1 MNKIPFSQPLIDED
15 VVAEVLDSLVNT
27 GWLTS
32 GPKVMALEAEVRAY
46 TGAQAVVCVNSWTSG
61 AMLALKWFGV
71 GPGDEVI
78 IPAYTYAAT
87 ALCALN
93 IGASVVM
100 VDVLDDF
107 TLDPA
112 QLERAITPRTKAIIP
127 VDLGGW
133 PADYE
138 RIRDILEDESVR
150 SRFIPAT
157 VAQEKLARPLILADA
172 AHSIGALYKGLK
184 SGTCADLTVLSF
196 HSVKN
201 ITTGEGGAVCL
212 QLPPLFEPE
221 VECRFMKLYSLNGQS
236 RTTYEKNIPG
246 DWRYDIVEQGLKV
259 NMPDL
264 SAAVGLAQIRKYD
277 QQLLPE
283 RFELFRL
290 YQELLGTN
298 DRMLLPLLQSESG
311 TSSSAHL
318 FLLRIDGMT
327 EPERDRIIA
336 DMAQEG
342 IGLNVHYIPL
352 PMMTLFRNL
361 GFRME
366 DYPNTLRLY
375 RNEITLPLYNG
386 LTPDSVRLVCD
397 KMHQYTG

>member
-32 GPKVMALEAEVRAY
+32 GPKVQALEAEVRAY
-46 TGAQAVVCVNSWTSG
+46 TGAQPVVCVNSWTSG

-71 GPGDEVI
+71 GAGDEVI

-93 IGASVVM
+93 IGARVVM

-107 TLDPA
+107 TLDPE
-112 QLERAITPRTKAIIP
+112 QLERAITPRTRAIIP

-133 PADYE
+133 PADYD
-138 RIRDILEDESVR
+138 RIKSILEDEQVR
-150 SRFIPAT
+150 SRFSPAT
-157 VAQEKLARPLILADA
+157 QAQEKLGRPLILADA
-172 AHSIGALYKGLK
+172 AHSIGAHYRGRK
-184 SGTCADLTVLSF
+184 SGVCADITVLSF

-212 QLPPLFEPE
+212 QLPAAFDPE
-221 VECRFMKLYSLNGQS
+221 AEYRFMKLYSLNGQS
-236 RTTYEKNIPG
+236 KSTYEKNIPG

-277 QQLLPE
+277 RQLLPE

-290 YQELLGTN
+290 YLELLGAS
-298 DRMLLPLLQSESG
+298 DRMRLPRLQNGVG
-311 TSSSAHL
+311 TVSSAHL

-327 EPERDRIIA
+327 EAGRDRIIA
-336 DMAQEG
+336 DMAREG

-352 PMMTLFRNL
+352 PMMTLFRRL
-361 GFRME
+361 GFSMD

-375 RNEITLPLYNG
+375 MN
-386 LTPDSVRLVCD
+386 
-397 KMHQYTG
+397 

>member
-127 VDLGGW
+127 VDLGAG
-133 PADYE
+133 PPITNVSGIY
-138 RIRDILEDESVR
+138 LKMN
-150 SRFIPAT
+150 PY
-157 VAQEKLARPLILADA
+157 
-172 AHSIGALYKGLK
+172 AHGLFQPRLLRK
-184 SGTCADLTVLSF
+184 S
-196 HSVKN
+196 
-201 ITTGEGGAVCL
+201 
-212 QLPPLFEPE
+212 LP
-221 VECRFMKLYSLNGQS
+221 G
-236 RTTYEKNIPG
+236 
-246 DWRYDIVEQGLKV
+246 
-259 NMPDL
+259 
-264 SAAVGLAQIRKYD
+264 
-277 QQLLPE
+277 
-283 RFELFRL
+283 RL
-290 YQELLGTN
+290 YWLMQLI
-298 DRMLLPLLQSESG
+298 PSG
-311 TSSSAHL
+311 RCT
-318 FLLRIDGMT
+318 
-327 EPERDRIIA
+327 RD
-336 DMAQEG
+336 
-342 IGLNVHYIPL
+342 
-352 PMMTLFRNL
+352 
-361 GFRME
+361 
-366 DYPNTLRLY
+366 
-375 RNEITLPLYNG
+375 
-386 LTPDSVRLVCD
+386 
-397 KMHQYTG
+397 

>member
-32 GPKVMALEAEVRAY
+32 GPKVQALEAEVRAY

-71 GPGDEVI
+71 GAGDEVI

-93 IGASVVM
+93 IGARVVM

-107 TLDPA
+107 TLDPE
-112 QLERAITPRTKAIIP
+112 QLERAITPRTRAIIP

-133 PADYE
+133 PADYD
-138 RIRDILEDESVR
+138 RIKSILEDEQVR
-150 SRFIPAT
+150 SRFSPAT
-157 VAQEKLARPLILADA
+157 QAQEKLGRPLILADA
-172 AHSIGALYKGLK
+172 AHSIGAHYRGRK
-184 SGTCADLTVLSF
+184 SGVCADITVLSF

-212 QLPPLFEPE
+212 QLPAAFDPVAEY
-221 VECRFMKLYSLNGQS
+221 RFMKLYSLNGQS
-236 RTTYEKNIPG
+236 KSTYEKNIPG

-277 QQLLPE
+277 RQLLPE

-290 YQELLGTN
+290 YLELLGAS
-298 DRMLLPLLQSESG
+298 DRMRLPLLQNGEG
-311 TSSSAHL
+311 TVSSAHL

-327 EPERDRIIA
+327 EAGRDRIIA
-336 DMAQEG
+336 DMAREG

-352 PMMTLFRNL
+352 PMMTLFRRL
-361 GFRME
+361 GFSM
-366 DYPNTLRLY
+366 DNYPNTLRLY
-375 RNEITLPLYNG
+375 MNEITLPLYNG
-386 LTPDSVRLVCD
+386 LPPDSVRVVCD
-397 KMHQYTG
+397 KLLQYTC

>member
-32 GPKVMALEAEVRAY
+32 GPKVQALEAEVRAY

-71 GPGDEVI
+71 GAGDEVI

-93 IGASVVM
+93 IGARVVM

-107 TLDPA
+107 TLDPE
-112 QLERAITPRTKAIIP
+112 QLERAITPRTRAIIP

-133 PADYE
+133 PADYD
-138 RIRDILEDESVR
+138 RIKSILEDEQVR
-150 SRFIPAT
+150 SRFSPAT
-157 VAQEKLARPLILADA
+157 QTQEKLGRPLILADA
-172 AHSIGALYKGLK
+172 AHSIGAHYRRRK
-184 SGTCADLTVLSF
+184 SGVCGDITVLSF

-212 QLPPLFEPE
+212 QLPAAFDPE
-221 VECRFMKLYSLNGQS
+221 AEYRFMKLYSLNGQS
-236 RTTYEKNIPG
+236 KSTYEKNIPG

-277 QQLLPE
+277 RQLLPE

-290 YQELLGTN
+290 YQELLGAS
-298 DRMLLPLLQSESG
+298 DRMRLPLLQNGEG
-311 TSSSAHL
+311 TVSSAHL

-327 EPERDRIIA
+327 EAGRTES
-336 DMAQEG
+336 
-342 IGLNVHYIPL
+342 L
-352 PMMTLFRNL
+352 PIWPVKALA
-361 GFRME
+361 
-366 DYPNTLRLY
+366 
-375 RNEITLPLYNG
+375 
-386 LTPDSVRLVCD
+386 
-397 KMHQYTG
+397 

>member
-1 MNKIPFSQPLIDED
+1 MIKIPFSQPLIDED

-32 GPKVMALEAEVRAY
+32 GPKVQALEAEVCAY

-93 IGASVVM
+93 IGATVVM

-107 TLDPA
+107 TLNPA
-112 QLERAITPRTKAIIP
+112 LLEKAVTPRTKAIIP

-133 PADYE
+133 PADYD
-138 RIRDILEDESVR
+138 RISAILEDESVR
-150 SRFIPAT
+150 ARFRPAT
-157 VAQEKLARPLILADA
+157 QVQEKLGRPLILADA
-172 AHSIGALYKGLK
+172 AHSIGAVYRGRK
-184 SGTCADLTVLSF
+184 SGTCADISVLSF

-212 QLPPLFEPE
+212 QLPPVFDSQEE
-221 VECRFMKLYSLNGQS
+221 YRFLKLYSLNGQS
-236 RTTYEKNIPG
+236 KSTFEKNIPG

-277 QQLLPE
+277 RQLLPE
-283 RFELFRL
+283 RFDLFRL
-290 YQELLGTN
+290 YREILGTS
-298 DRMLLPLLQSESG
+298 DRMLLPLLQNESE
-311 TSSSAHL
+311 TASSAHL

-327 EPERDRIIA
+327 EHGRDEIIS
-336 DMAQEG
+336 DMARAG

-361 GFRME
+361 GFRVE

-375 RNEITLPLYNG
+375 LNEITLPLYNG
-386 LTPDSVRLVCD
+386 LTPDSVRSVCE
-397 KMHQYTG
+397 KLLQYTS

>member
-1 MNKIPFSQPLIDED
+1 MTKIPFSQPLIDED

-32 GPKVMALEAEVRAY
+32 GPKVQALEAEVRAY

-87 ALCALN
+87 ALCAMN
-93 IGASVVM
+93 IGARVVM

-112 QLERAITPRTKAIIP
+112 QLEQAITPRTKAIIP

-133 PADYE
+133 PADYDS
-138 RIRDILEDESVR
+138 IRAVLEDETIR
-150 SRFIPAT
+150 ARFTPAT
-157 VAQEKLARPLILADA
+157 RAQERLGRPLILADA
-172 AHSIGALYKGLK
+172 AHSIGAFYKGRK
-184 SGTCADLTVLSF
+184 SGTCADISVLSF

-212 QLPPLFEPE
+212 QLPPEFNPE
-221 VECRFMKLYSLNGQS
+221 EKYRFMKLYSLNGQS
-236 RTTYEKNIPG
+236 KSTYEKNIPG

-277 QQLLPE
+277 RELLPE

-298 DRMLLPLLQSESG
+298 SSMLVPPLQNETG
-311 TSSSAHL
+311 TVSSAHL
-318 FLLRIDGMT
+318 FLLRIDGLS
-327 EPERDRIIA
+327 ESERDRIIT
-336 DMAQEG
+336 DMAREG

-366 DYPNTLRLY
+366 DYPNALRLY
-375 RNEITLPLYNG
+375 LNEITLPLYNG
-386 LTPDSVRLVCD
+386 LTPDNVQLVCD
-397 KMHQYTG
+397 KLHQYTR